1 MELGHHAID
10 AGADLVFGHHPHV
23 MQGIEVYRGRPIFYS
38 LGNFT
43 FARHNPEKGHELETM
58 IVRCK
63 IVPGKIQSLEY
74 LPARCDDQLDPHV
87 LDLNEGREAI
97 ALVAQ
102 RSEQFGTWFQP
113 MGDAIRVHTD
123 AARTEAAA

>member
-1 MELGHHAID
+1 
-10 AGADLVFGHHPHV
+10 
-23 MQGIEVYRGRPIFYS
+23 
-38 LGNFT
+38 
-43 FARHNPEKGHELETM
+43 M

-63 IVPGKIQSLEY
+63 IARGKIQSLEY

-87 LDLNEGREAI
+87 LGLNEGREAI

-102 RSEQFGTWFQP
+102 RSEQFGTRFQP
-113 MGDAIRVHTD
+113 MGDAIRIHTD